1 MLPPQPEPPD
11 PCNQQVEPVPF
22 VIRDN
27 RGISPEPMPAAPA
40 GSTRHAE
47 RGQAMVEFA
56 AVLLPVLLL
65 IVGIIQF
72 GLIFGANVT
81 LTNAAREAARAATIE
96 RFDTNAS
103 RSVNDQSR
111 CTAALDA
118 AVQSFGLMNASS
130 PNFIASDPCPSGG
143 GSDLD
148 GDGLAD
154 RWVNG
159 DLTMTLCSSMATAS
173 SPCPTTGTYCGMTDP
188 SGCLVQ
194 VTLTYRSDIIVP
206 FLGDI
211 LSTDAGGRFIQTASA
226 TMVVN

>member
-1 MLPPQPEPPD
+1 
-11 PCNQQVEPVPF
+11 
-22 VIRDN
+22 
-27 RGISPEPMPAAPA
+27 
-40 GSTRHAE
+40 
-47 RGQAMVEFA
+47 MVEFA

-96 RFDTNAS
+96 RFDANAS
-103 RSVNDQSR
+103 RSVNDQAR
-111 CTAALDA
+111 CTAARA
-118 AVQSFGLMNASS
+118 AAIQSFGLMRASS
-130 PNFIASDPCPSGG
+130 PNFVASTPCPSGG
-143 GSDLD
+143 ASDLN

-159 DLTMTLCSSMATAS
+159 DLTLTLCSSMATPT
-173 SPCPTTGTYCGMTDP
+173 SPCPSTGTYCGVSDP

-206 FLGDI
+206 FIGDL
-211 LSTDAGGRFIQTASA
+211 LSTDGGGRFVQTASA